1 MPIDRSV
8 SLLLVTLTETLRETL
23 RVCLRTEYL
32 KTATPVRSRSSKKGK
47 GVPSRNDKLYWSGR
61 KDIGERNTKEY
72 KTKKKKTSQRNES
85 ER

>member
-32 KTATPVRSRSSKKGK
+32 KTATPVRCRSSKKGT
-47 GVPSRNDKLYWSGR
+47 GVSVPKRQTLLVR
-61 KDIGERNTKEY
+61 T
-72 KTKKKKTSQRNES
+72 
-85 ER
+85 